1 MITRVVVKASIL
13 AGFLILSPMVH
24 SADLASRQSAL
35 KSIRVQINQQQ
46 TSLKDST
53 KQREKLITLLKRDE
67 QAIAKAA
74 QKVNQSQHELTAVNL
89 KVKELNTQ
97 QVDLA
102 QLKSSQQDT
111 LSKQLSSAYLA
122 GNNDYTK
129 MMLNQQNPA
138 SVERML
144 AYYQYLNNARIKAIQ
159 QLKKTSIELNKV
171 TQQQVME
178 QQKLNALVIDQKQ
191 QALQLTQEQGQRQQ
205 TLTQLQRTLSSKG
218 AELEQ
223 LQIEEASLKR
233 IVQQAQQAMLA
244 AKDNSTMDGL
254 ADQKGKLHW
263 PTKGKISKRFGS
275 SRSGQIVWKGSLLA
289 APEGQNIHA
298 VASGKVIYA
307 DWLRGFGM
315 VLVIDHG
322 KGYMS
327 LYGHAQTLLK
337 QAGDRVNNGESIA
350 LVGRS
355 GGQSEPGLYFEIR
368 NKGKAVDP
376 AYYCR

>member
-1 MITRVVVKASIL
+1 VITRLFIKASIV
-13 AGFLILSPMVH
+13 AGFLIFSFTAN
-24 SADLASRQSAL
+24 SADLSSRQSAL
-35 KSIRVQINQQQ
+35 KSIQAQINQQQ
-46 TSLKDST
+46 NSLKDTSR
-53 KQREKLITLLKRDE
+53 QREKLIALLKSDE

-74 QKVNQSQHELTAVNL
+74 KKVNQSQNSLAEVN
-89 KVKELNTQ
+89 VKINALDKQ
-97 QVDLA
+97 QIDLA
-102 QLKSSQQDT
+102 KLKTSQQDT

-122 GNNDYTK
+122 GNHDYTK

-138 SVERML
+138 TVERML
-144 AYYQYLNNARIKAIQ
+144 AYYQFLNNARIKAIQ
-159 QLKKTSIELNKV
+159 QLKQTSIDLNKV
-171 TQQQVME
+171 KQQQVTA

-191 QALQLTQEQGQRQQ
+191 QALQLTKEQGQRQQ

-233 IVQQAQQAMLA
+233 IVQQAMLA
-244 AKDNSTMDGL
+244 AKANPTMDGL
-254 ADQKGKLHW
+254 VSQKAKLKW
-263 PTKGKISKRFGS
+263 PTNGRVSKRFGS
-275 SRSGQIVWKGSLLA
+275 NRSGQIVWKGTVLS
-289 APEGQNIHA
+289 APEGQNINA

-327 LYGHAQTLLK
+327 LYGHAQTLLR
-337 QAGDRVNNGESIA
+337 QPGDMVKTGESIA

>member
-1 MITRVVVKASIL
+1 MITRLFIKASIV
-13 AGFLILSPMVH
+13 AGFLIFSFTAN
-24 SADLASRQSAL
+24 SADLSSRQSAL
-35 KSIRVQINQQQ
+35 KSIQAQINQQQ
-46 TSLKDST
+46 NSLKDTSR
-53 KQREKLITLLKRDE
+53 QREKLIALLKSDE

-74 QKVNQSQHELTAVNL
+74 KKVNQSQNSLAEVN
-89 KVKELNTQ
+89 VKINALDKQ
-97 QVDLA
+97 QIDLA
-102 QLKSSQQDT
+102 KLKTSQQDT

-122 GNNDYTK
+122 GNHDYTK

-138 SVERML
+138 TVERML
-144 AYYQYLNNARIKAIQ
+144 AYYQFLNNARIKAIQ
-159 QLKKTSIELNKV
+159 QLKQTSIDLNKV
-171 TQQQVME
+171 KQQQVTA

-191 QALQLTQEQGQRQQ
+191 QALQLTKEQGQRQQ

-233 IVQQAQQAMLA
+233 IVQQAMLA
-244 AKDNSTMDGL
+244 AKANPTMDGL
-254 ADQKGKLHW
+254 VSQKAKLKW
-263 PTKGKISKRFGS
+263 PTNGRVSKRFGS
-275 SRSGQIVWKGSLLA
+275 NRSGQIVWKGTVLS
-289 APEGQNIHA
+289 APEGQNINA

-327 LYGHAQTLLK
+327 LYGHAQTLLR
-337 QAGDRVNNGESIA
+337 QPGDMVKTGESIA

>member
-1 MITRVVVKASIL
+1 MITRLFIKASIV
-13 AGFLILSPMVH
+13 AGFLIFSFTAN
-24 SADLASRQSAL
+24 SADLSSRQSAL
-35 KSIRVQINQQQ
+35 KSIQAQINQQQ
-46 TSLKDST
+46 NSLKDTSR
-53 KQREKLITLLKRDE
+53 QREKLIALLKSDE

-74 QKVNQSQHELTAVNL
+74 KKVNQSQNSLAEVN
-89 KVKELNTQ
+89 VKLSNLDKQ
-97 QVDLA
+97 QIDLA
-102 QLKSSQQDT
+102 KLKKSQQDT

-122 GNNDYTK
+122 GNHDYTK

-138 SVERML
+138 TVERML
-144 AYYQYLNNARIKAIQ
+144 AYYQFLNNARIKAIQ
-159 QLKKTSIELNKV
+159 QLKQTSIDLNKV
-171 TQQQVME
+171 KQQQVTAK
-178 QQKLNALVIDQKQ
+178 QKLNALVIDQKQ
-191 QALQLTQEQGQRQQ
+191 QALQLTKEQGQRQQ

-233 IVQQAQQAMLA
+233 IVQQAMLA
-244 AKDNSTMDGL
+244 AKANPTMDGL
-254 ADQKGKLHW
+254 VSQKAKLKW
-263 PTKGKISKRFGS
+263 PTNGRVSKRFGS
-275 SRSGQIVWKGSLLA
+275 NRSGQIVWKGTVLA
-289 APEGQNIHA
+289 APEGQNINA

-327 LYGHAQTLLK
+327 LYGHAQTLLR
-337 QAGDRVNNGESIA
+337 QPGDMVKTGESIA

>member
-1 MITRVVVKASIL
+1 MITRLFIKASIV
-13 AGFLILSPMVH
+13 AGFLIFSFTAN
-24 SADLASRQSAL
+24 SADLSSRQSAL
-35 KSIRVQINQQQ
+35 KSIQAQINQQQ
-46 TSLKDST
+46 NSLKDTSR
-53 KQREKLITLLKRDE
+53 QREKLIALLKSDE

-74 QKVNQSQHELTAVNL
+74 KKVNQSQNSLTEVN
-89 KVKELNTQ
+89 VKLSNLDKQ
-97 QVDLA
+97 QIDLA
-102 QLKSSQQDT
+102 KLKKSQQDT

-122 GNNDYTK
+122 GNHDYTK

-138 SVERML
+138 TVERML
-144 AYYQYLNNARIKAIQ
+144 AYYQFLNNARIKAIQ
-159 QLKKTSIELNKV
+159 QLKQTSIDLNKV
-171 TQQQVME
+171 KQQQVTAK
-178 QQKLNALVIDQKQ
+178 QKLNALVIDQKQ
-191 QALQLTQEQGQRQQ
+191 QALQLTKEQGQRQQ

-233 IVQQAQQAMLA
+233 IVQQAMLA
-244 AKDNSTMDGL
+244 AKANPTMDGL
-254 ADQKGKLHW
+254 VSQKAKLKW
-263 PTKGKISKRFGS
+263 PTNGRVSKRFGS
-275 SRSGQIVWKGSLLA
+275 NRSGQIVWKGTVLS
-289 APEGQNIHA
+289 APEGQNINA

-327 LYGHAQTLLK
+327 LYGHAQTLLR
-337 QAGDRVNNGESIA
+337 QPGDMVKTGESIA

>member
-1 MITRVVVKASIL
+1 MITRLFVKASII
-13 AGFLILSPMVH
+13 AGFLILSCTAN

-35 KSIRVQINQQQ
+35 KSIQAQINQQQ
-46 TSLKDST
+46 SSLKDT
-53 KQREKLITLLKRDE
+53 AKQREKLINLLKSDE

-74 QKVNQSQHELTAVNL
+74 QKVNQSQASLAAVNTKL
-89 KVKELNTQ
+89 RELDKQ
-97 QVDLA
+97 QVELA
-102 QLKSSQQDT
+102 ATKSSQQDT

-122 GNNDYTK
+122 GNHDYTK

-138 SVERML
+138 TVERML
-144 AYYQYLNNARIKAIQ
+144 AYYQFLNSARIQAIK
-159 QLKKTSIELNKV
+159 QLKQTSIDLDKV
-171 TQQQVME
+171 KQQQVAS
-178 QQKLNALVIDQKQ
+178 QQKLNALVIEQKRQAQ
-191 QALQLTQEQGQRQQ
+191 QLSKEQGQRKQ

-233 IVQQAQQAMLA
+233 IVQQAMVT
-244 AKDNSTMDGL
+244 AKANPTMDGL
-254 ADQKGKLHW
+254 ANQRGKLKW
-263 PTKGKISKRFGS
+263 PTKGRMSKRFGS
-275 SRSGQIVWKGSLLA
+275 RRSGQIVWKGSVLS
-289 APEGQNIHA
+289 APEGQNIYA

-327 LYGHAQTLLK
+327 LYGHAQTLLR
-337 QAGDRVNNGESIA
+337 QPGDMVKSGESIA
-350 LVGRS
+350 LVGSS

-368 NKGKAVDP
+368 NKGQAVDP

>member
-1 MITRVVVKASIL
+1 VITRLFIKASIV
-13 AGFLILSPMVH
+13 AGFLIFSFTAN
-24 SADLASRQSAL
+24 SADLSSRQSAL
-35 KSIRVQINQQQ
+35 KSIQAQINQQQ
-46 TSLKDST
+46 NSLKDTSR
-53 KQREKLITLLKRDE
+53 QREKLIALLKSDE

-74 QKVNQSQHELTAVNL
+74 KKVNQSQNSLTEVN
-89 KVKELNTQ
+89 VKINALDKQ
-97 QVDLA
+97 QIDLA
-102 QLKSSQQDT
+102 KLKTSQQDT

-122 GNNDYTK
+122 GNHDYTK

-138 SVERML
+138 TVERML
-144 AYYQYLNNARIKAIQ
+144 AYYQFLNNARIKAIQ
-159 QLKKTSIELNKV
+159 QLKQTSIDLNKV
-171 TQQQVME
+171 KQQQVTAK
-178 QQKLNALVIDQKQ
+178 QKLNALVIDQKQ
-191 QALQLTQEQGQRQQ
+191 QALQLTKEQGQRQQ

-233 IVQQAQQAMLA
+233 IVQQAMLA
-244 AKDNSTMDGL
+244 AKANPTMDGL
-254 ADQKGKLHW
+254 VSQKAKLKW
-263 PTKGKISKRFGS
+263 PTNGRVSKRFGS
-275 SRSGQIVWKGSLLA
+275 NRSGQIVWKGTVLS
-289 APEGQNIHA
+289 APEGQNINA

-327 LYGHAQTLLK
+327 LYGHAQTLLR
-337 QAGDRVNNGESIA
+337 QPGDMVKTGESIA

>member
-1 MITRVVVKASIL
+1 VITRLFVKASIV
-13 AGFLILSPMVH
+13 AGFLIFSFVATI
-24 SADLASRQSAL
+24 ADLSSRQSAL
-35 KSIRVQINQQQ
+35 KSIQAQINQQQ
-46 TSLKDST
+46 NSLKDT
-53 KQREKLITLLKRDE
+53 AKQREKLNSLLKSDE

-74 QKVNQSQHELTAVNL
+74 QKVNQSQNQLSAVNL
-89 KVKELNTQ
+89 KVKELDKQ
-97 QVDLA
+97 QVNLA
-102 QLKSSQQDT
+102 ELKLSQQNT

-122 GNNDYTK
+122 GNHDYTK

-138 SVERML
+138 TVERML

-159 QLKKTSIELNKV
+159 QLKQTSIDLNKIK
-171 TQQQVME
+171 QQQVTT

-191 QALQLTQEQGQRQQ
+191 QAQQLTKEQSQRQQ
-205 TLTQLQRTLSSKG
+205 TLTQLQRTLSTKG
-218 AELEQ
+218 AKLEQ

-233 IVQQAQQAMLA
+233 IVQQAMIA
-244 AKDNSTMDGL
+244 AKANPTMDGL
-254 ADQKGKLHW
+254 VSQKAKLKW
-263 PTKGKISKRFGS
+263 PTKGRLSKRFGS
-275 SRSGQIVWKGSLLA
+275 SRSGQIVWKGAVLA
-289 APEGQNIHA
+289 APEGQDIHA

-327 LYGHAQTLLK
+327 LYGHAQTLLR
-337 QAGDRVNNGESIA
+337 QPGDMVKSGESIA

>member
-1 MITRVVVKASIL
+1 MTRLFVKASIV
-13 AGFLILSPMVH
+13 AGFLILSFMAN

-35 KSIRVQINQQQ
+35 KSIQAQINQQQ
-46 TSLKDST
+46 NSLKDT
-53 KQREKLITLLKRDE
+53 AKQREKLVALLKSDE

-74 QKVNQSQHELTAVNL
+74 QKVNQSQASLAAVNTKLRELDKQQVELASL
-89 KVKELNTQ
+89 KSTQ
-97 QVDLA
+97 QE
-102 QLKSSQQDT
+102 T

-122 GNNDYTK
+122 GNHDYTK

-138 SVERML
+138 TVERML
-144 AYYQYLNNARIKAIQ
+144 AYYLFLNNARMKGIK
-159 QLKKTSIELNKV
+159 QLKQTSIDLDKV
-171 TQQQVME
+171 KQQQVAS
-178 QQKLNALVIDQKQ
+178 QQKLNALVIEQKKQAQ
-191 QALQLTQEQGQRQQ
+191 QLSKEQGQRKQ

-233 IVQQAQQAMLA
+233 IVQQAMVASQA
-244 AKDNSTMDGL
+244 NPTMDGL
-254 ADQKGKLHW
+254 ANQRGKLKW
-263 PTKGKISKRFGS
+263 PTKGRMSKRFGS
-275 SRSGQIVWKGSLLA
+275 SRSGQIVWKGSVLA

-337 QAGDRVNNGESIA
+337 EPGDMVKSGDSIA
-350 LVGRS
+350 LVGSS

>member
-1 MITRVVVKASIL
+1 MITRLFVKASII
-13 AGFLILSPMVH
+13 AGFLICSLTAN
-24 SADLASRQSAL
+24 SADLSSRQSAL
-35 KSIRVQINQQQ
+35 KSIQVQINQQQ
-46 TSLKDST
+46 NSLKDT
-53 KQREKLITLLKRDE
+53 AKQREKLIALLKSDE

-74 QKVNQSQHELTAVNL
+74 QKVNQSQISLATVNTKLRELDKQQIELASL
-89 KVKELNTQ
+89 KT
-97 QVDLA
+97 
-102 QLKSSQQDT
+102 SQQET
-111 LSKQLSSAYLA
+111 LSNQLSSAYLA
-122 GNNDYTK
+122 GNHDYTK
-129 MMLNQQNPA
+129 MMLNQQKPA
-138 SVERML
+138 AVERML
-144 AYYQYLNNARIKAIQ
+144 AYYQFLNNARIKAIK
-159 QLKKTSIELNKV
+159 QLKQTSIDLDTVK
-171 TQQQVME
+171 QQQVTA

-191 QALQLTQEQGQRQQ
+191 QALQLTKEQGQRQQ

-233 IVQQAQQAMLA
+233 IVQQAMLA
-244 AKDNSTMDGL
+244 AKANPTMDGI
-254 ADQKGKLHW
+254 ASQKGKLKW
-263 PTKGKISKRFGS
+263 PTNGRISKRFGS
-275 SRSGQIVWKGSLLA
+275 SRSGQIVWKGAVLA
-289 APEGQNIHA
+289 APEGQNINA

-337 QAGDRVNNGESIA
+337 QPGDMVKNGESIA

-355 GGQSEPGLYFEIR
+355 GGQQEPGLYFEIR

>member
-1 MITRVVVKASIL
+1 MITRLFVKASIV
-13 AGFLILSPMVH
+13 AGFLIFSFVAT
-24 SADLASRQSAL
+24 SADLSSRQSAL
-35 KSIRVQINQQQ
+35 KSIQSQINQQQ
-46 TSLKDST
+46 NSLKDT
-53 KQREKLITLLKRDE
+53 AKQREKLNSLLKSDE

-74 QKVNQSQHELTAVNL
+74 QKVNQSQNQLSAVNL
-89 KVKELNTQ
+89 KVKELDKQ
-97 QVDLA
+97 QVNLA
-102 QLKSSQQDT
+102 ELKLSQQDT

-122 GNNDYTK
+122 GNHDYTK

-138 SVERML
+138 TVERML

-159 QLKKTSIELNKV
+159 QLKQTSIDLNKIK
-171 TQQQVME
+171 QQQVTT

-191 QALQLTQEQGQRQQ
+191 QAQQLTKEQSQRQQ
-205 TLTQLQRTLSSKG
+205 TLTQLQRTLSTKG
-218 AELEQ
+218 AKLEQ

-233 IVQQAQQAMLA
+233 IVQQAMLA
-244 AKDNSTMDGL
+244 AKANPTMDGL
-254 ADQKGKLHW
+254 VSQKAKLKW
-263 PTKGKISKRFGS
+263 PTKGRLSKRFGS
-275 SRSGQIVWKGSLLA
+275 SRSGQIVWKGAVLA
-289 APEGQNIHA
+289 APEGQDIHA

-327 LYGHAQTLLK
+327 LYGHAQTLLR
-337 QAGDRVNNGESIA
+337 QPGDMVKSGESIA

>member
-1 MITRVVVKASIL
+1 MIIRLFVKASII
-13 AGFLILSPMVH
+13 AGFLIFSLTAH
-24 SADLASRQSAL
+24 SADLSSRQSAL
-35 KSIRVQINQQQ
+35 KSIQAQINQQQ
-46 TSLKDST
+46 NSLKDT
-53 KQREKLITLLKRDE
+53 AKQREKLIGLLKADE

-74 QKVNQSQHELTAVNL
+74 QKVNQSQTSLATVNAKLRELDKQQIELVNL
-89 KVKELNTQ
+89 KR
-97 QVDLA
+97 
-102 QLKSSQQDT
+102 SQQET

-122 GNNDYTK
+122 GNHDYTK

-138 SVERML
+138 TVERML
-144 AYYQYLNNARIKAIQ
+144 AYYQFLNNARIKAIK
-159 QLKKTSIELNKV
+159 QLKQTSIDLDTVK
-171 TQQQVME
+171 QQQVTA

-191 QALQLTQEQGQRQQ
+191 QAQQLTKEQGQRQQ

-233 IVQQAQQAMLA
+233 IVQQAMLA
-244 AKDNSTMDGL
+244 AKANPTMDGL
-254 ADQKGKLHW
+254 VSQKAKLTW

-275 SRSGQIVWKGSLLA
+275 SRSGQIVWKGTVLS
-289 APEGQNIHA
+289 APEGQYINA
-298 VASGKVIYA
+298 VAPGKVIYA

-327 LYGHAQTLLK
+327 LYGHAQTLLR
-337 QAGDRVNNGESIA
+337 QPGDMVKTGESIA

>member
-1 MITRVVVKASIL
+1 MITRLFIKASIV
-13 AGFLILSPMVH
+13 AGFLIFSFTAN
-24 SADLASRQSAL
+24 SADLSSRQSAL
-35 KSIRVQINQQQ
+35 KSIQAQINQQQ
-46 TSLKDST
+46 NSLKDTSR
-53 KQREKLITLLKRDE
+53 QREKLIALLKSDE

-74 QKVNQSQHELTAVNL
+74 KKVNQSQNSLTEVN
-89 KVKELNTQ
+89 VKINALDKQ
-97 QVDLA
+97 QIDLA
-102 QLKSSQQDT
+102 KLKTSQQDT

-122 GNNDYTK
+122 GNHDYTK

-138 SVERML
+138 TVERML
-144 AYYQYLNNARIKAIQ
+144 AYYQFLNNARIKAIQ
-159 QLKKTSIELNKV
+159 QLKQTSIDLNKV
-171 TQQQVME
+171 KQQQVTA

-191 QALQLTQEQGQRQQ
+191 QALQLTKEQGQRQQ

-233 IVQQAQQAMLA
+233 IVQQAMLA
-244 AKDNSTMDGL
+244 AKANPTMDGL
-254 ADQKGKLHW
+254 VSQKAKLKW
-263 PTKGKISKRFGS
+263 PTNGRVSKRFGS
-275 SRSGQIVWKGSLLA
+275 NRSGQIVWKGTVLS
-289 APEGQNIHA
+289 APEGQNINA

-327 LYGHAQTLLK
+327 LYGHAQTLLR
-337 QAGDRVNNGESIA
+337 QPGDMVKTGESIA

>member
-1 MITRVVVKASIL
+1 MITRLFVKASII
-13 AGFLILSPMVH
+13 AGFLILSFMAN

-35 KSIRVQINQQQ
+35 KSIQSQINQQQ
-46 TSLKDST
+46 NSLKDT
-53 KQREKLITLLKRDE
+53 AKQREKLINLLKSDE

-74 QKVNQSQHELTAVNL
+74 QKVNQSQASLSAVNAKL
-89 KVKELNTQ
+89 RELDKQ
-97 QVDLA
+97 QIELA
-102 QLKSSQQDT
+102 SLKSSQQKT

-122 GNNDYTK
+122 GNHDYTK

-138 SVERML
+138 TVERML
-144 AYYQYLNNARIKAIQ
+144 AYYQFLNNARIKAIK
-159 QLKKTSIELNKV
+159 QLKQTSIDLDKV
-171 TQQQVME
+171 KQQQVTS
-178 QQKLNALVIDQKQ
+178 QQKLNALVLEQKKQAQLLSKEQDQRK
-191 QALQLTQEQGQRQQ
+191 Q

-233 IVQQAQQAMLA
+233 IIQQAMVTA
-244 AKDNSTMDGL
+244 QANPTMDGL
-254 ADQKGKLHW
+254 ANQRGKLKW
-263 PTKGKISKRFGS
+263 PTKGRMNKRFGS
-275 SRSGQIVWKGSLLA
+275 SRSGQIVWKGSVLS

-337 QAGDRVNNGESIA
+337 QPGDMVKSGDSIA
-350 LVGRS
+350 LVGSS

>member
-1 MITRVVVKASIL
+1 MITRLFIKASIV
-13 AGFLILSPMVH
+13 AGFLIFSFTAN
-24 SADLASRQSAL
+24 SADLSSRQSAL
-35 KSIRVQINQQQ
+35 KSIQAQINQQQ
-46 TSLKDST
+46 NSLKDTSR
-53 KQREKLITLLKRDE
+53 QREKLIALLKSDE

-74 QKVNQSQHELTAVNL
+74 KKVNQSQNSLTEVN
-89 KVKELNTQ
+89 VKLSNLDKQ
-97 QVDLA
+97 QIDLA
-102 QLKSSQQDT
+102 KLKKSQQDT

-122 GNNDYTK
+122 GNHDYTK

-138 SVERML
+138 TVERML
-144 AYYQYLNNARIKAIQ
+144 AYYQFLNNARIKAIQ
-159 QLKKTSIELNKV
+159 QLKQTSIDLNKV
-171 TQQQVME
+171 KQQQVTAK
-178 QQKLNALVIDQKQ
+178 QKLNALVIEQKQ
-191 QALQLTQEQGQRQQ
+191 QALQLTKEQGQRQQ

-233 IVQQAQQAMLA
+233 IVQQAMLA
-244 AKDNSTMDGL
+244 AKANPTMDGL
-254 ADQKGKLHW
+254 VSQKAKLKW
-263 PTKGKISKRFGS
+263 PTNGRVSKRFGS
-275 SRSGQIVWKGSLLA
+275 NRSGQIVWKGTVLS
-289 APEGQNIHA
+289 APEGQNINA

-327 LYGHAQTLLK
+327 LYGHAQTLLR
-337 QAGDRVNNGESIA
+337 QPGDMVKTGESIA

>member
-1 MITRVVVKASIL
+1 M
-13 AGFLILSPMVH
+13 
-24 SADLASRQSAL
+24 L
-35 KSIRVQINQQQ
+35 KS
-46 TSLKDST
+46 
-53 KQREKLITLLKRDE
+53 DE

-74 QKVNQSQHELTAVNL
+74 QKVNQSQTSLATINRKIRELD
-89 KVKELNTQ
+89 KQ
-97 QVDLA
+97 QVKLA
-102 QLKSSQQDT
+102 NLKSSQQET
-111 LSKQLSSAYLA
+111 LANQLSSAYLA
-122 GNNDYTK
+122 GNHDYTK

-138 SVERML
+138 TVERML
-144 AYYQYLNNARIKAIQ
+144 AYYQFLNNARIKAIK
-159 QLKKTSIELNKV
+159 QLKQTSIDLDNVK
-171 TQQQVME
+171 QQQITT

-191 QALQLTQEQGQRQQ
+191 QALQLTKEQGQRQQ

-233 IVQQAQQAMLA
+233 IVQQALLT
-244 AKDNSTMDGL
+244 AKANPTMDGL
-254 ADQKGKLHW
+254 ANSKGKLKW
-263 PTKGKISKRFGS
+263 PTNGKMSKRFGS
-275 SRSGQIVWKGSLLA
+275 RRSGKIVWKGSVLS
-289 APEGQNIHA
+289 APEGQNIYA
-298 VASGKVIYA
+298 VSSGKVIYA

-337 QAGDRVNNGESIA
+337 QPGDMVKNGESIA

-355 GGQSEPGLYFEIR
+355 GGQQEPGLYFEIR

>member
-1 MITRVVVKASIL
+1 VITRLFVKASIV
-13 AGFLILSPMVH
+13 AGFLIFSFVAT
-24 SADLASRQSAL
+24 SADLSSRQSAL
-35 KSIRVQINQQQ
+35 KSIQTQINQQQ
-46 TSLKDST
+46 NSLKDT
-53 KQREKLITLLKRDE
+53 AKQREKLNSLLKSDE

-74 QKVNQSQHELTAVNL
+74 QKVNQSQNQLSAVNL
-89 KVKELNTQ
+89 KVKELDKQ
-97 QVDLA
+97 QVNLA
-102 QLKSSQQDT
+102 ELKLSQQDT

-122 GNNDYTK
+122 GNHDYTK

-138 SVERML
+138 TVERML

-159 QLKKTSIELNKV
+159 QLKQTSIDLNKIK
-171 TQQQVME
+171 QQQVTT

-191 QALQLTQEQGQRQQ
+191 QAQQLTKEQSQRQQ
-205 TLTQLQRTLSSKG
+205 TLTQLQRTLSTKG
-218 AELEQ
+218 AKLEQ

-233 IVQQAQQAMLA
+233 IVQQAMIA
-244 AKDNSTMDGL
+244 AKANPTMDGL
-254 ADQKGKLHW
+254 VSQKAKLKW
-263 PTKGKISKRFGS
+263 PTKGRLSKRFGS
-275 SRSGQIVWKGSLLA
+275 SRSGQIVWKGAVLA
-289 APEGQNIHA
+289 APEGQDIHA

-327 LYGHAQTLLK
+327 LYGHAQTLLR
-337 QAGDRVNNGESIA
+337 QPGDMVKSGESIA